1 MCLVSVVVRVYCSRL
16 LGVVWSEK
24 ESPSLKK
31 MSREMGTWYIS
42 IFSFILGENCDIYI

>member
-24 ESPSLKK
+24 ESPSFKRNVKRNGYLV
-31 MSREMGTWYIS
+31 YLN
-42 IFSFILGENCDIYI
+42 IFLYPR